1 MGLLIKNPRDVD
13 EDTEIVKF
21 NVIGL
26 YTRFPHKFEKDL
38 HPRSK
43 KKLVLESVNFILKKN
58 ALIFYS
64 EYYLQVK
71 GTAMGTIFAPI

>member
-1 MGLLIKNPRDVD
+1 MGLLIKNPGDVD

-26 YTRFPHKFEKDL
+26 YLVYKEKDL